1 MRSKPCWL
9 MRDCWM
15 PACLSIFPMRWTCGK
30 VLIMAASMIQN
41 RPGRLLNR
49 HERSLSWYNDNVT
62 IRTIFRPAFFLKICG
77 TSPCLSEKSPR
88 TTGINGGRE
97 GCRCLP
103 GDDLSCIIQSII
115 LFFLTSCHRF
125 PRWLLGSSSTEF
137 SSIHLQLQYENGT
150 LRILCTAMLSL
161 TVHNWHK
168 GTIYSGPGS
177 AVATHPH
184 VSEYPSVVFLSQRCI
199 SFCDRA

>member
-1 MRSKPCWL
+1 
-9 MRDCWM
+9 M

-97 GCRCLP
+97 GCRCWP

-125 PRWLLGSSSTEF
+125 PRWLFVSSSTEF
-137 SSIHLQLQYENGT
+137 SSIHLRLQYENGT

-168 GTIYSGPGS
+168 GRMYPDRA
-177 AVATHPH
+177 AVEPHPH
-184 VSEYPSVVFLSQRCI
+184 VSEYLSVVFLSQRCI
-199 SFCDRA
+199 SCCDSARCPDIPSM